1 MVEHFTRN
9 EGVVSSSLI
18 SGFLRTRKERKVQCM
33 RNRKRKTI
41 IAAVAVILV
50 ILMVLS
56 MVLAVVRAEESEA
69 VSGSEEDALVTVPI
83 TKADHNAVYID
94 DIDVTNMSFSQAEKA
109 LQDHMEK
116 LKNDPI
122 VLRAGSREA
131 TVSAGELGLDYNNK
145 KVVDE
150 ALSIGNKGN
159 VLKRFRAQRQ
169 IAVEGPIILDLDLQA
184 DAAQVADVISKKES
198 EINCSPQPNGLYLNK
213 DRKSFTITPTESGV
227 QINEAGAVE
236 AVNAFIGNDWH
247 GGRGT
252 VELPAELT
260 AAEETAEQLEKVR
273 RLLGEGETYFDSTN
287 EGRATNISLATSH
300 INGTVVYPGE
310 EFSSVEAIGPT
321 TEENGFMPGASYAG
335 DRIVETY
342 GGGVCQV
349 TSTLYRAVLESELE
363 VTERHNHTM
372 MIHYAEPGM
381 DATMSDDAL
390 DFRFINSTDSPIYI
404 EGSVDGDTVT
414 FRIYGEE
421 TRDPKRSISFE
432 SREITTTDYETV
444 YLMDENEDFGTLQE
458 IYGEEGVQAE
468 LWKIISVNGE
478 FESEEKVNV
487 SLYSPLNHAYI
498 VGTKGASDA
507 TIQAIYTACAMESLG
522 LIYDAIGTGTMAET
536 IEVPED

>member
-1 MVEHFTRN
+1 
-9 EGVVSSSLI
+9 
-18 SGFLRTRKERKVQCM
+18 M

-56 MVLAVVRAEESEA
+56 LALAVVRAEESEA
-69 VSGSEEDALVTVPI
+69 VSGSEEETLVTVPI

-122 VLRAGSREA
+122 VLRAGSRET
-131 TVSAGELGLDYNNK
+131 TVSAGELGLDYSNK

-150 ALSIGNKGN
+150 ALSIGSKGN

-169 IAVEGPIILDLDLQA
+169 IALEGPIILDLDLQA

-260 AAEETAEQLEKVR
+260 EAEETAEQLEKVR
-273 RLLGEGETYFDSTN
+273 RLLGEGETYFDNTN

>member
-1 MVEHFTRN
+1 
-9 EGVVSSSLI
+9 
-18 SGFLRTRKERKVQCM
+18 M

-56 MVLAVVRAEESEA
+56 MVLAVVRAEEISSVSET
-69 VSGSEEDALVTVPI
+69 EQEDQIIVPI
-83 TKADHNAVYID
+83 SKPDHNAVYID
-94 DIDVTNMSFSQAEKA
+94 NIDVTNMSQSQAEKA
-109 LQDHMEK
+109 LNDHMEK
-116 LKNDPI
+116 LKKDQV
-122 VLRAGSREA
+122 VLEVDS
-131 TVSAGELGLDYNNK
+131 VNVPVKAGELGLDYTNK
-145 KVVDE
+145 RVVDE
-150 ALSIGNKGN
+150 ALSIGEKGN
-159 VLKRFRAQRQ
+159 ILKRFRALRQ
-169 IAVEGPIILDLDLQA
+169 ITTEGPIVLDLDLEVAPASVAKVIQA
-184 DAAQVADVISKKES
+184 NES
-198 EINCSPQPNGLYLNK
+198 EINCDPEPNGLYLNS
-213 DRKSFTITPTESGV
+213 DRKSFTVTPTRSGV
-227 QINEAGAVE
+227 QINEAGAVD
-236 AVNAFIGNDWH
+236 AIVNFMNNDWF
-247 GGRGT
+247 GGKA
-252 VELPAELT
+252 VIELPAELT
-260 AAEETAEQLEKVR
+260 EAEDTSEQLKKVR
-273 RLLGEGETYFDSTN
+273 NLLGEGETFFDSTN
-287 EGRATNISLATSH
+287 EGRVTNISLAASH

-310 EFSSVEAIGPT
+310 EFSSVAAIGPT

-349 TSTLYRAVLESELE
+349 TTTLYRAVLEAELQ

-372 MIHYAEPGM
+372 LIHYAEPGM

-404 EGSVDGDTVT
+404 EGGAEGDSVS

-432 SREITTTDYETV
+432 SREISKTDYETV
-444 YLMDENEDFGTLQE
+444 YLMDNNADFGTLQE

-468 LWKIISVNGE
+468 LWKIISVDGQ

-507 TIQAIYTACAMESLG
+507 TVQSIYTACANESLG
-522 LIYDAIGTGTMAET
+522 LIYDAIGRGTMAEAV
-536 IEVPED
+536 EVPED